1 MNYKALLSLPALRL
15 RAGRV
20 TGKVKTSGDKPG
32 PIHGADSYAV
42 NNPGIP
48 GCPQGLSK
56 EYKMKSFQKILVAA
70 AVLAPVQSFAASG
83 DVPFN
88 GTIVDTCVIT
98 VGSGGT
104 ITPNSAY
111 TVLSSKEAGGTSG
124 RAALLVT
131 GNSYSVTAEAPTA
144 WSTAPASA
152 SSATFASE
160 YDLSG
165 ANTAANVTGS
175 TATRLANGT
184 TNVNVDLTATLPSG
198 NYEAGNYRAVVV
210 LRCE

>member
-1 MNYKALLSLPALRL
+1 MNA
-15 RAGRV
+15 
-20 TGKVKTSGDKPG
+20 SGAKPG
-32 PIHGADSYAV
+32 RIHYANSYAT
-42 NNPGIP
+42 NDPGIP
-48 GCPQGLSK
+48 GCPRGLSK
-56 EYKMKSFQKILVAA
+56 EYEMKSFLKFAIAS

-83 DVPFN
+83 DVPFE

-111 TVLSSKEAGGTSG
+111 NVLSSKEAGGSSG

-131 GNSYSVTAEAPTA
+131 GDSYSVTAEAPTA
-144 WSTAPASA
+144 WSVAPASA
-152 SSATFASE
+152 SSATFAAE
-160 YDLSG
+160 YDLAG
-165 ANTAANVTGS
+165 ANTASNVAGA
-175 TATRLANGT
+175 TATQLANGT

-198 NYEAGNYRAVVV
+198 AYEAGNYRAVVV